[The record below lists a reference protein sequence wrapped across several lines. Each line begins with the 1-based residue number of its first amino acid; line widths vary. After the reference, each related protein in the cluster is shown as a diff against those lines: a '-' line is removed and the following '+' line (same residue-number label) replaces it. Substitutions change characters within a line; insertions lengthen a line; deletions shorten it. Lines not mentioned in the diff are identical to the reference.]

1 MPPARPAAADR
12 LGDPLGDPPSTR
24 PLDLVLFGATG
35 FTGKLVADHIAG
47 AVSGAGRVGLPAG
60 ATLRW
65 ALAGRDQDKLNALA
79 AELRRAHPGAPMPE
93 LLRADA
99 HDPTAIAALAQRAR
113 VVCTTAGPFARYGSE
128 LVAACAA
135 AGTHYCDITGETH
148 WVREMIDA
156 HHERAIGSG
165 ARIVHFCGFDSIPSD
180 LGTWALQQEMI
191 ARCGP
196 PAREVKTYV
205 ERLKGGISG
214 GTFASM
220 IEFAKAARADRGL
233 VRRVASPYA
242 LNPDPRYRGPD
253 GYDLRGIAY
262 DRTAGVLTMP
272 FVMANTNARAVRRS
286 HALAGFPW
294 GEDFRYSEVSSAP
307 ATARGLARA
316 LAMTGGLAAAML
328 LASSARLSPFL
339 ERRMPKPGE
348 GPSEAERNAGSFRL
362 RLLGRRNEEELHY
375 IVADDLDPGYGS
387 TCRMLGQSALCLAF
401 DDLPD
406 HAGSLTPSIA
416 MGAALLARLRA
427 VGMTFEVVDPP

>member
-1 MPPARPAAADR
+1 MPTSPNADR
-12 LGDPLGDPPSTR
+12 LGDYLGNPPSTR

-35 FTGKLVADHIAG
+35 FTGQLVADHIAG
-47 AVSGAGRVGLPAG
+47 VSSSGPSPIGPPTGAP
-60 ATLRW
+60 LRW
-65 ALAGRDQDKLNALA
+65 ALAGRDQGRLNALA
-79 AELRRAHPGAPMPE
+79 AELRRAHPAAPMPE

-99 HDPTAIAALAQRAR
+99 HDRDAMAALAQRSR

-156 HHERAIGSG
+156 HHERAVASG
-165 ARIVHFCGFDSIPSD
+165 ARLVHFCGFDSIPSD

-191 ARCGP
+191 ARHGA
-196 PAREVKTYV
+196 PAHEVTTYV
-205 ERLKGGISG
+205 ERLKGTISG

-220 IEFAKAARADRGL
+220 IEFAKAASADRSL
-233 VRRVASPYA
+233 VRRVAAPYA
-242 LNPDPRYRGPD
+242 LNPDPRHRGAD
-253 GYDLRGIAY
+253 GYDQRGISY
-262 DRTAGVLTMP
+262 DRAAGVLTMP

-294 GEDFRYSEVSSAP
+294 GEDFRYTEVSSAS

-316 LAMTGGLAAAML
+316 VAMTGGLAAGL
-328 LASSARLSPFL
+328 LFASSARLRPFL

-348 GPSEAERNAGSFRL
+348 GPSEVERNAGSFRF
-362 RLLGRRNEEELHY
+362 RIVGRRNKAELDY
-375 IVADDLDPGYGS
+375 IVADMLDPGYGS

-401 DDLPD
+401 DELPD

-416 MGAALLARLRA
+416 MGGALLTRLRA
-427 VGMTFEVVDPP
+427 VGMTFEAAARR